1 MLSGE
6 ILSRTP
12 LSVAILPPPSLIQ
25 LCKAMAAIYLA
36 NQQNIDDD
44 DIYLGNLNCFNLF
57 IYFIDERGKIIFY
70 FFVNANNILFPGVI
84 LP

>member
-25 LCKAMAAIYLA
+25 LCRAMAAIATLA

-44 DIYLGNLNCFNLF
+44 DIYLGNLILELLSN
-57 IYFIDERGKIIFY
+57 RKK
-70 FFVNANNILFPGVI
+70 NNFTFS
-84 LP
+84 